1 MSERIL
7 LFILVALVVILIIIM
22 PVLFIYLFKKSKTKP
37 NNQTDISNFP
47 LLDKT
52 LSNSNEVVKNIITEK
67 LHEFEKA
74 QNEKR
79 IKELEKYN
87 ESVGKIISL
96 KEEITNSFTSFKENQ
111 AKTISDNLEKNFGQ
125 TKEII
130 ENITQRLTKIDSVQT
145 QITDFKETI
154 DDFNR
159 VLTDKKAR
167 GNFGEFQLE
176 AMFSSTVGETEN
188 SIFKRQV
195 KLSNNNIVD
204 GLLTAPG
211 EIGNIP
217 IDSKFPLDNYR
228 AMISAKTKQEKDVAT
243 NAFKKDCEAKIKD
256 ISEKYIVKGETSDFA
271 FMFIPA
277 EAVFIELHSF
287 EFKTVIDLAKKMD
300 VYIVSPST
308 LFIAIQ
314 EIYRLYKE
322 IKIKENLKPILK
334 ELSDLNNEFRLFKER
349 WGKFVSTLKSEEKAI
364 ENLDITQGKIVKK
377 IDKINILSQ
386 QGKLIELVDPDVT
399 EEQQKN

>member
-1 MSERIL
+1 MSDRTL
-7 LFILVALVVILIIIM
+7 LFILIALVAILFIVI
-22 PVLFIYLFKKSKTKP
+22 PVLFIYLINKNKTKP
-37 NNQTDISNFP
+37 TNQSDTSNFA

-52 LSNSNEVVKNIITEK
+52 LSNSTEVVKNIITEK
-67 LHEFEKA
+67 LHEFEKT
-74 QNEKR
+74 QSENR

-87 ESVGKIISL
+87 ESVGKINTL
-96 KEEITNSFTSFKENQ
+96 KEEITSSFTSFKENQ

-125 TKEII
+125 PKEII
-130 ENITQRLTKIDSVQT
+130 QDITQRLTKIDSAQT

-188 SIFKRQV
+188 SIFQRQV

-204 GLLTAPG
+204 GLLTAPE

-228 AMISAKTKQEKDVAT
+228 AMINAKTPHEKGIAAD
-243 NAFKKDCEAKIKD
+243 AFKKDCEAKIKD
-256 ISEKYIVKGETSDFA
+256 ISKKYIVKGETSDFA

-277 EAVFIELHSF
+277 EAVFIALHSF
-287 EFKTVIDLAKKMD
+287 EFKTVIDLAKKMN

-334 ELSDLNNEFRLFKER
+334 ELSALENEFRLFKER
-349 WGKFVSTLKSEEKAI
+349 WQKFVTVLKSEETAI
-364 ENLDITQGKIVKK
+364 ENLDITQDKIVKK
-377 IDKINILSQ
+377 FAKINSLSHQ
-386 QGKLIELVDPDVT
+386 DKLIELVDPDGT
-399 EEQQKN
+399 EEQ